1 MLRQAEQCF
10 LAALGGGSQGHGAA
24 TEDDALDNDGNVLGG
39 SVEVEREPAVV
50 LTAFDPLYGR
60 AQQHKHGVL
69 SVFTRELVELQVQC

>member
-50 LTAFDPLYGR
+50 LTAFDPLI
-60 AQQHKHGVL
+60 AL
-69 SVFTRELVELQVQC
+69 SWSATEWIWTGIGFEPIL